1 VVRPRQSFGI
11 GHWHAPFKNPWKI
24 LPLSIFAAFVLINT
38 FLEYFLKDQIQ
49 HTAGSFLFLGKSLH
63 IDDAESAMAVYS
75 IVQQSTCIVFVVKG
89 GAVSDQLGRRPVLA
103 VSLLVLALCIGPF
116 GSVTLY
122 STLQEVPSGGSP
134 E

>member
-1 VVRPRQSFGI
+1 M
-11 GHWHAPFKNPWKI
+11 
-24 LPLSIFAAFVLINT
+24 
-38 FLEYFLKDQIQ
+38 
-49 HTAGSFLFLGKSLH
+49 H